1 MKKNNSFV
9 LVIVILCLIGG
20 GAYLYFDIRSIPKSG
35 CIENLKKSIENYGE
49 YKAVFKRA
57 KFRKSRNTLEFG
69 VFHKYSKDVELSRE
83 LLENL
88 ISDAIV
94 HCEHDDSGDINS
106 ETQFQYRGGAVAEG
120 VHGGSSLMKSSFS
133 GKLSWQPNLYVLEDI
148 HKKDKKSQ

>member
-1 MKKNNSFV
+1 MKKNNSFA
-9 LVIVILCLIGG
+9 LVVVILCLLGG

-49 YKAVFKRA
+49 YKAVFKKA
-57 KFRKSRNTLEFG
+57 KFIKSQNLLDF
-69 VFHKYSKDVELSRE
+69 VVYHKHSKDVELSRE

-88 ISDAIV
+88 ISDAIM
-94 HCEHDDSGDINS
+94 HCEHDEGGDINS
-106 ETQFQYRGGAVAEG
+106 ETQFQYSGGAISEG
-120 VHGGSSLMKSSFS
+120 FQGGSSLMKSSFS